1 MTVLYLN
8 LSIVYLFSLLSRY
21 LSTPTSLNP
30 ALVKPHKLF
39 VLLAIST
46 LVLVSGL
53 RNNIGDT
60 YYYMHSYREHPMT
73 WDKVFDGKDPGFN
86 ILQLLLQQLSSDPQ
100 LLLLVTALLTNTLI
114 VITLYKYSR
123 FFELSLYVY
132 ITLGYFLVS
141 MNGVRQYLAA
151 AIVFIATKYLLEG
164 KFKRYVLVVL
174 LASTFHQSALI
185 LIPIYFIVR
194 RPAWSKVTFILLASS
209 ILIVLGFNQFMDL
222 LFTAIEDTQYG
233 DYKSFEGVGANK
245 LRVAVAGVPLLI
257 AYIGR
262 EKLKNIF
269 PHSDVIINMSL
280 LGFIFMVISTQNWIF
295 ARFTIYFGLY
305 QLVLISWIVLL
316 FREKDRK
323 LVYFGIIVCYFIYFY
338 FEHVLSLNIIY
349 RSNYINL

>member
-21 LSTPTSLNP
+21 FSKPTSLNP
-30 ALVKPHKLF
+30 ALIKPHKLF

-60 YYYMHSYREHPMT
+60 YYYIHSYREYPMT
-73 WDKVFDGKDPGFN
+73 WDKVFEGKDFGFN

-100 LLLLVTALLTNTLI
+100 ILLLVTAFLTNTLI

-123 FFELSLYVY
+123 IFELSLYVY
-132 ITLGYFLVS
+132 ITLGHFLVS

-164 KFKRYVLVVL
+164 NFKRYVLIVL
-174 LASTFHQSALI
+174 LASTFHQSALV

-194 RPAWSKVTFILLASS
+194 RPAWSKVTVALLASS

-222 LFTAIEDTQYG
+222 LFSAIEDTQYG
-233 DYKSFEGVGANK
+233 GYRNFQEGGANTI
-245 LRVAVAGVPLLI
+245 RVAVTAVPLII
-257 AYIGR
+257 AFMGR
-262 EKLKNIF
+262 DKLKELF
-269 PHSDVIINMSL
+269 PKCDAIINMSL
-280 LGFIFMVISTQNWIF
+280 LGFVFMVISTQNWIF

-305 QLVLISWIVLL
+305 QLILISWIVLL

-338 FEHVLSLNIIY
+338 FEHVLSLNIFY
-349 RSNYINL
+349 RSDYIKL